1 MPNQAYR
8 LRIRNAADSADALVL
23 TSIAGGTN
31 PYIASPPSGDGQEV
45 DLLTGAVRT
54 GAYVV
59 EVVDVATGTD
69 GTGTIRVLTNQLNDS
84 SASTARPHL
93 LSRRAFVEMSTNGGS
108 SWTAWCAGY
117 ISNIRQID
125 AIRYAVTVS
134 NTRRIEQTER
144 VFTWQSKAERD
155 AFPKRGIRKV
165 RAGGRTITI
174 GGIAKGAGMI
184 APNMGT
190 MLAYV
195 FTDAALAP
203 ADARGLMRE
212 AADATFNRIIV
223 DGDTSTNDTAAL
235 FANGACGLPPLG
247 GKGLAAF
254 REAILSLLLDL
265 APTELTEE
273 EQKKDNAKAQKI
285 ILRFNKKEFLYVRDA
300 LLSLGETFEE
310 AVVYLLKQHNGED
323 ND

>member
-84 SASTARPHL
+84 SASTGRPHL
-93 LSRRAFVEMSTNGGS
+93 LSRRAFVEMSTDGGS

-134 NTRRIEQTER
+134 NTRRVEQTER

-155 AFPKRGIRKV
+155 AFPKRGCIF
-165 RAGGRTITI
+165 GGPIIGGLGGGTARTIDS
-174 GGIAKGAGMI
+174 GGWTYQYKATT
-184 APNMGT
+184 GT
-190 MLAYV
+190 STPVA
-195 FTDAALAP
+195 
-203 ADARGLMRE
+203 
-212 AADATFNRIIV
+212 
-223 DGDTSTNDTAAL
+223 GDTLAL
-235 FANGACGLPPLG
+235 SYVSGAFYPL
-247 GKGLAAF
+247 F
-254 REAILSLLLDL
+254 
-265 APTELTEE
+265 
-273 EQKKDNAKAQKI
+273 EQKKVPGPSQNAQWWRSVKPYLK
-285 ILRFNKKEFLYVRDA
+285 RVSGDA
-300 LLSLGETFEE
+300 SASGAGSVT
-310 AVVYLLKQHNGED
+310 AVVPPCSETPSTPKISTLW
-323 ND
+323 